1 MANIDRIANV
11 SISLNTTG
19 VSKHGFSQGLIVG
32 AHAHSLARV
41 ETYTSVDDMT
51 ADGYST
57 TDPLFLA
64 ASAYLGQTPRPA
76 SVKIGRRKCDT
87 ALAEVST
94 LTAQGEYT
102 LAVLTKDESGNVNKK
117 SYSFTNSSGDK
128 SAVLSGLATQITQ
141 DKSAAVTAVAIS
153 ERLTLTGKSS
163 DFAVQ
168 ASSNLNVIAGTV
180 TETIPQT
187 MAAVRASDDD
197 FYGIILA
204 SRDAADVLT
213 MAAYVETQE
222 KLFVT
227 ATAEA
232 GAIDADVTTDVG
244 YKLQEKNYYRTAAF
258 YHALAA
264 TEYADAAVMAR
275 CFAIEP
281 GGETWTNKKL
291 AAVTADG
298 LTETQYN
305 AATKKNLN
313 TFEKFRNV
321 SITQNGKVAAGEWID
336 VIRFRDWLVE
346 EIRTNVFYLLINNDK
361 IPYTDAGIAMIESV
375 VRKAL
380 EDGQDAGG
388 IAPTEYDEDG
398 NTNAGY
404 EIEVPTAADITP
416 NQKASRVLEGIKFTA
431 RLTGAIHVVKISGGF
446 TYSNLITA

>member
-1 MANIDRIANV
+1 M
-11 SISLNTTG
+11 
-19 VSKHGFSQGLIVG
+19 
-32 AHAHSLARV
+32 
-41 ETYTSVDDMT
+41 
-51 ADGYST
+51 
-57 TDPLFLA
+57 
-64 ASAYLGQTPRPA
+64 
-76 SVKIGRRKCDT
+76 
-87 ALAEVST
+87 
-94 LTAQGEYT
+94 
-102 LAVLTKDESGNVNKK
+102 LTKDESGNVNKK

-141 DKSAAVTAVAIS
+141 DKSAAVTAVAVS
-153 ERLTLTGKSS
+153 ERLTLTGKSG

-187 MAAVRASDDD
+187 MAAVRASDDE

-204 SRDAADVLT
+204 SRDVADILA

-281 GGETWTNKKL
+281 GGETWANKKL

-305 AATKKNLN
+305 AAIKKNLN

-361 IPYTDAGIAMIESV
+361 IPYTDAGIAMVESV

-388 IAPTEYDEDG
+388 IAPTEYDDDG
-398 NTNAGY
+398 DTNAGY
-404 EIEVPTAADITP
+404 EIEVPTAADITE
-416 NQKASRVLEGIKFTA
+416 NQKASRILEGIKFTA
-431 RLTGAIHVVKISGGF
+431 RLTGAIHVVNIKGGF

>member
-1 MANIDRIANV
+1 MAV
-11 SISLNTTG
+11 
-19 VSKHGFSQGLIVG
+19 
-32 AHAHSLARV
+32 
-41 ETYTSVDDMT
+41 
-51 ADGYST
+51 
-57 TDPLFLA
+57 
-64 ASAYLGQTPRPA
+64 
-76 SVKIGRRKCDT
+76 
-87 ALAEVST
+87 
-94 LTAQGEYT
+94 
-102 LAVLTKDESGNVNKK
+102 
-117 SYSFTNSSGDK
+117 
-128 SAVLSGLATQITQ
+128 
-141 DKSAAVTAVAIS
+141 
-153 ERLTLTGKSS
+153 
-163 DFAVQ
+163 
-168 ASSNLNVIAGTV
+168 
-180 TETIPQT
+180 
-187 MAAVRASDDD
+187 
-197 FYGIILA
+197 
-204 SRDAADVLT
+204 
-213 MAAYVETQE
+213 
-222 KLFVT
+222 
-227 ATAEA
+227 
-232 GAIDADVTTDVG
+232 
-244 YKLQEKNYYRTAAF
+244 
-258 YHALAA
+258 

-281 GGETWTNKKL
+281 GGETWANKKL

-305 AATKKNLN
+305 AATKKNIN

>member
-51 ADGYST
+51 GDGYST
-57 TDPLFLA
+57 TDPIFLA

-94 LTAQGEYT
+94 LTAQGVYT

-117 SYSFTNSSGDK
+117 SYSFT
-128 SAVLSGLATQITQ
+128 Q
-141 DKSAAVTAVAIS
+141 DKSAAVTAVAVS

-187 MAAVRASDDD
+187 MAAVRASDDE

-204 SRDAADVLT
+204 SRDAADILA

-258 YHALAA
+258 YHALAV

-281 GGETWTNKKL
+281 GGETWANKKL

-305 AATKKNLN
+305 AATKKNIN